1 MTIGIVVYKTIDWDF
16 INKYRQDNE
25 VIIFDAFSIKNKENN
40 INEEDQKKLIKESM
54 RYLRFN
60 EDKKLYSFSW
70 TRDFGL
76 FVGVCDFVIYDNRDL
91 KNKTI

>member
-76 FVGVCDFVIYDNRDL
+76 FVEVCDFVIYDNRDL